1 MSESNEEVYTIP
13 DYMRMHPSMCYG
25 KLGDGTGYFD
35 CIYLMLQAII
45 DNSIDEFKMGFGDR
59 IEVAVDYAT
68 GEMCVRDY
76 GRGAPVEKLYDCF
89 IAHDGGGMYSA
100 DFTMNHTV
108 PWASAVKVS
117 ALSEGFLVQSVC
129 TGKYGRLV
137 VRHGKKVSHDMGEC
151 SAVFMMDHAVPWT
164 SAVKVST
171 LSEDFLVQ
179 SVCNG
184 EYGRLEVCHGKKV
197 SYDMGE
203 CGAGE
208 KNGMLVRWTPDTT
221 VLPAFTIVE
230 EHVVL
235 RIKECA
241 AANPGLKFFLN
252 GKEITAV

>member
-68 GEMCVRDY
+68 SEMCVRDY
-76 GRGAPVEKLYDCF
+76 GRGAPVEELCDCF

-100 DFTMNHTV
+100 DFKMGHAV
-108 PWASAVKVS
+108 PWTSAVKVS

-129 TGKYGRLV
+129 NGK
-137 VRHGKKVSHDMGEC
+137 
-151 SAVFMMDHAVPWT
+151 
-164 SAVKVST
+164 
-171 LSEDFLVQ
+171 
-179 SVCNG
+179 
-184 EYGRLEVCHGKKV
+184 YGRLEVCHGKKV

-203 CGAGE
+203 CGADE

-230 EHVVL
+230 EHVVR
-235 RIKECA
+235 RIKECV
-241 AANPGLKFFLN
+241 AANPGLRFFLN
-252 GKEITAV
+252 GQEITAV

>member
-25 KLGDGTGYFD
+25 KLGDGTEYFD

-68 GEMCVRDY
+68 GEICVRDY
-76 GRGAPVEKLYDCF
+76 GRGAPVEKLEDCF

-100 DFTMNHTV
+100 DFKMDHAV
-108 PWASAVKVS
+108 PWAGASKVS
-117 ALSEGFLVQSVC
+117 ALSASFLVQSVRD
-129 TGKYGRLV
+129 GEYGRLV
-137 VRHGKKVSHDMGEC
+137 VR
-151 SAVFMMDHAVPWT
+151 
-164 SAVKVST
+164 
-171 LSEDFLVQ
+171 
-179 SVCNG
+179 
-184 EYGRLEVCHGKKV
+184 HGKKV

-230 EHVVL
+230 EHVVR
-235 RIKECA
+235 RIKECV
-241 AANPGLKFFLN
+241 AANPGLRFFLN
-252 GKEITAV
+252 GQEITAV

>member
-68 GEMCVRDY
+68 GEMSVRDY
-76 GRGAPVEKLYDCF
+76 GRGVPVEKLDDCF

-100 DFTMNHTV
+100 DFRMNHAV
-108 PWASAVKVS
+108 PWTSASKVS

-129 TGKYGRLV
+129 NEK
-137 VRHGKKVSHDMGEC
+137 
-151 SAVFMMDHAVPWT
+151 
-164 SAVKVST
+164 
-171 LSEDFLVQ
+171 
-179 SVCNG
+179 
-184 EYGRLEVCHGKKV
+184 YGRLEVRHGKKV

-208 KNGMLVRWTPDTT
+208 KNGMLVRWTPDIT

-230 EHVVL
+230 EHVVR

-252 GKEITAV
+252 GQEISAV

>member
-45 DNSIDEFKMGFGDR
+45 ENSIDEFKMGFGDR

-76 GRGAPVEKLYDCF
+76 GRGAPVEELCDCF

-100 DFTMNHTV
+100 DFKMDHAV
-108 PWASAVKVS
+108 PWTSAVKVS
-117 ALSEGFLVQSVC
+117 ALSEGFLVQSAC
-129 TGKYGRLV
+129 NGKYGRLE
-137 VRHGKKVSHDMGEC
+137 VR
-151 SAVFMMDHAVPWT
+151 
-164 SAVKVST
+164 
-171 LSEDFLVQ
+171 
-179 SVCNG
+179 
-184 EYGRLEVCHGKKV
+184 HGKKV

-203 CGAGE
+203 CGAYA

-230 EHVVL
+230 EHVVR

-252 GKEITAV
+252 GQEISAV

>member
-76 GRGAPVEKLYDCF
+76 GRGAPVEELCDCF

-100 DFTMNHTV
+100 DFKMDHAV
-108 PWASAVKVS
+108 PWTSAVKVS

-129 TGKYGRLV
+129 NGK
-137 VRHGKKVSHDMGEC
+137 
-151 SAVFMMDHAVPWT
+151 
-164 SAVKVST
+164 
-171 LSEDFLVQ
+171 
-179 SVCNG
+179 
-184 EYGRLEVCHGKKV
+184 YGRLEVCHGKKV

-208 KNGMLVRWTPDTT
+208 KSGLLVRWTPDTT
-221 VLPAFTIVE
+221 VLPAFTVVE
-230 EHVVL
+230 KLVVK

-252 GKEITAV
+252 GQEITMTE

>member
-1 MSESNEEVYTIP
+1 MSESNEEVYTSP

-68 GEMCVRDY
+68 GEMSVRDY
-76 GRGAPVEKLYDCF
+76 GRGAPVEKLDDCF

-100 DFTMNHTV
+100 DF
-108 PWASAVKVS
+108 
-117 ALSEGFLVQSVC
+117 
-129 TGKYGRLV
+129 
-137 VRHGKKVSHDMGEC
+137 
-151 SAVFMMDHAVPWT
+151 MDHAVPWT
-164 SAVKVST
+164 SAMKVSA
-171 LSEDFLVQ
+171 LSEGFLVQ

-184 EYGRLEVCHGKKV
+184 EYGRLEVCHGNKV

-203 CGAGE
+203 CGADE

>member
-25 KLGDGTGYFD
+25 KLGDGTEYFD

-45 DNSIDEFKMGFGDR
+45 DNSIDEFKMGFGNR

-76 GRGAPVEKLYDCF
+76 GRGALVEKLEDCF
-89 IAHDGGGMYSA
+89 IAHDGGGMCSA
-100 DFTMNHTV
+100 DFKMDHAA
-108 PWASAVKVS
+108 PWPGAVKIA
-117 ALSEGFLVQSVC
+117 ALSEVHLVQSVC
-129 TGKYGRLV
+129 TGKYGILV
-137 VRHGKKVSHDMGEC
+137 VRQGKPASYFE
-151 SAVFMMDHAVPWT
+151 MDHAVPWT
-164 SAVKVST
+164 GASKVSA
-171 LSEDFLVQ
+171 LSASFLVQ
-179 SVCNG
+179 SVRDG
-184 EYGRLEVCHGKKV
+184 KYGRLVLRHGKKV

-208 KNGMLVRWTPDTT
+208 KSGLLVRWTPDAT

-230 EHVVL
+230 EHVVR

-252 GKEITAV
+252 GQEISAV

>member
-1 MSESNEEVYTIP
+1 MSQSNEEVYTIP

-35 CIYLMLQAII
+35 CVYLMLQAII

-76 GRGAPVEKLYDCF
+76 GRGAPVEELCDCF

-100 DFTMNHTV
+100 DFKMDHAV
-108 PWASAVKVS
+108 PWTSAVKVS

-129 TGKYGRLV
+129 NGK
-137 VRHGKKVSHDMGEC
+137 
-151 SAVFMMDHAVPWT
+151 
-164 SAVKVST
+164 
-171 LSEDFLVQ
+171 
-179 SVCNG
+179 
-184 EYGRLEVCHGKKV
+184 YGRLEVCHGKKV

-203 CGAGE
+203 CGADE

-230 EHVVL
+230 EHVVR

-252 GKEITAV
+252 GQEISAW

>member
-45 DNSIDEFKMGFGDR
+45 ENSIDEFKMGFGDR

-76 GRGAPVEKLYDCF
+76 GRGAPVEELCDCF

-100 DFTMNHTV
+100 DFKMDHAV
-108 PWASAVKVS
+108 PWTSAVKVS
-117 ALSEGFLVQSVC
+117 ALSEGFLVQS
-129 TGKYGRLV
+129 
-137 VRHGKKVSHDMGEC
+137 
-151 SAVFMMDHAVPWT
+151 A
-164 SAVKVST
+164 
-171 LSEDFLVQ
+171 
-179 SVCNG
+179 CNG
-184 EYGRLEVCHGKKV
+184 KYGRLEVCHGKKV

-203 CGAGE
+203 CGADE

-230 EHVVL
+230 EHVVR

-252 GKEITAV
+252 GQEISAV

>member
-45 DNSIDEFKMGFGDR
+45 DNSIDEFKMGFGNR
-59 IEVAVDYAT
+59 IEVAVDYGT
-68 GEMCVRDY
+68 GEMRVLDY
-76 GRGAPVEKLYDCF
+76 GRGAPVEKLEDYF

-100 DFTMNHTV
+100 DFKMDHAV
-108 PWASAVKVS
+108 PWPGASKVS
-117 ALSEGFLVQSVC
+117 ALSASFLVQSVRD
-129 TGKYGRLV
+129 GKYGRLV
-137 VRHGKKVSHDMGEC
+137 LR
-151 SAVFMMDHAVPWT
+151 
-164 SAVKVST
+164 
-171 LSEDFLVQ
+171 
-179 SVCNG
+179 
-184 EYGRLEVCHGKKV
+184 HGKKV

-203 CGAGE
+203 CGADE

-230 EHVVL
+230 EHVVC

-252 GKEITAV
+252 GQEISAV

>member
-76 GRGAPVEKLYDCF
+76 GRGAPVEKLDDCF

-100 DFTMNHTV
+100 DFKMNHAV
-108 PWASAVKVS
+108 PWASVVKVS
-117 ALSEGFLVQSVC
+117 ALSEG
-129 TGKYGRLV
+129 
-137 VRHGKKVSHDMGEC
+137 
-151 SAVFMMDHAVPWT
+151 
-164 SAVKVST
+164 
-171 LSEDFLVQ
+171 FLVQ

-203 CGAGE
+203 CGADE

>member
-76 GRGAPVEKLYDCF
+76 GRGAPVEELCDCF

-100 DFTMNHTV
+100 DFKMDHAV
-108 PWASAVKVS
+108 PWTSAVKVS

-129 TGKYGRLV
+129 NGK
-137 VRHGKKVSHDMGEC
+137 
-151 SAVFMMDHAVPWT
+151 
-164 SAVKVST
+164 
-171 LSEDFLVQ
+171 
-179 SVCNG
+179 
-184 EYGRLEVCHGKKV
+184 YGRLEVCHGKKV

-203 CGAGE
+203 CGADE

-230 EHVVL
+230 DHVVR

-241 AANPGLKFFLN
+241 AANPGLRFFLN
-252 GKEITAV
+252 GQEISAV

>member
-45 DNSIDEFKMGFGDR
+45 DNSIDEFMMGFGDR

-68 GEMCVRDY
+68 GEMCVHDY
-76 GRGAPVEKLYDCF
+76 GRGAPVEELCDCF

-100 DFTMNHTV
+100 DFKMDHAV
-108 PWASAVKVS
+108 PWTSAVKVS

-129 TGKYGRLV
+129 NGK
-137 VRHGKKVSHDMGEC
+137 
-151 SAVFMMDHAVPWT
+151 
-164 SAVKVST
+164 
-171 LSEDFLVQ
+171 
-179 SVCNG
+179 
-184 EYGRLEVCHGKKV
+184 YGRLEVCHGKKV

-203 CGAGE
+203 CGADE

-230 EHVVL
+230 EHVVR

-241 AANPGLKFFLN
+241 AANPGLKLFLN
-252 GKEITAV
+252 GQEISAV

>member
-1 MSESNEEVYTIP
+1 MSESNKEVYTIP
-13 DYMRMHPSMCYG
+13 DYLRMHPSMCYG

-45 DNSIDEFKMGFGDR
+45 DNSIDEFKMEFGNR

-76 GRGAPVEKLYDCF
+76 GRGAPVEELCDCF

-100 DFTMNHTV
+100 DFKMDHAV
-108 PWASAVKVS
+108 PWTSAVKVS

-129 TGKYGRLV
+129 NGK
-137 VRHGKKVSHDMGEC
+137 
-151 SAVFMMDHAVPWT
+151 
-164 SAVKVST
+164 
-171 LSEDFLVQ
+171 
-179 SVCNG
+179 
-184 EYGRLEVCHGKKV
+184 YGRLEVCHGKKV

-203 CGAGE
+203 CGADE

-230 EHVVL
+230 EHVVR

-252 GKEITAV
+252 GQEISAW

>member
-76 GRGAPVEKLYDCF
+76 GRGAPVEKLDDCF

-100 DFTMNHTV
+100 DFTMNHAV
-108 PWASAVKVS
+108 PWASAMKVS

-137 VRHGKKVSHDMGEC
+137 VRHGKKVS
-151 SAVFMMDHAVPWT
+151 
-164 SAVKVST
+164 
-171 LSEDFLVQ
+171 
-179 SVCNG
+179 
-184 EYGRLEVCHGKKV
+184 
-197 SYDMGE
+197 YDIVE
-203 CGAGE
+203 CGADE
-208 KNGMLVRWTPDTT
+208 KNGMLVRWTPDAT

-252 GKEITAV
+252 GQEITAV

>member
-1 MSESNEEVYTIP
+1 MSQSNEEVYTIL

-45 DNSIDEFKMGFGDR
+45 ENSIDEFKMGFGDR

-68 GEMCVRDY
+68 GEMSVRDY
-76 GRGAPVEKLYDCF
+76 GRGAPVKKLDDCF

-100 DFTMNHTV
+100 DFKMNHAV
-108 PWASAVKVS
+108 PWTSAMKVS
-117 ALSEGFLVQSVC
+117 ALSEG
-129 TGKYGRLV
+129 
-137 VRHGKKVSHDMGEC
+137 
-151 SAVFMMDHAVPWT
+151 
-164 SAVKVST
+164 
-171 LSEDFLVQ
+171 FLVQ

-203 CGAGE
+203 CGADE

-230 EHVVL
+230 EHVVH

-241 AANPGLKFFLN
+241 VANPGLKFFLN
-252 GKEITAV
+252 GQEITVV

>member
-76 GRGAPVEKLYDCF
+76 GRGAPVEELCDCF

-100 DFTMNHTV
+100 DF
-108 PWASAVKVS
+108 K
-117 ALSEGFLVQSVC
+117 
-129 TGKYGRLV
+129 
-137 VRHGKKVSHDMGEC
+137 
-151 SAVFMMDHAVPWT
+151 MDHAVPWT
-164 SAVKVST
+164 GASKVSA
-171 LSEDFLVQ
+171 LSASFLVQ
-179 SVCNG
+179 SVRSG
-184 EYGRLEVCHGKKV
+184 EYGRLVLRHGKKV

-221 VLPAFTIVE
+221 VLPAFIILE
-230 EHVVL
+230 EHIVN
-235 RIKECA
+235 RITECA
-241 AANPGLKFFLN
+241 VANPGLRFFLN
-252 GKEITAV
+252 GQEISPV

>member
-45 DNSIDEFKMGFGDR
+45 DNSIDEFMMGFGDR

-76 GRGAPVEKLYDCF
+76 GRGAPVEELCDCF

-100 DFTMNHTV
+100 DFKMDHAV
-108 PWASAVKVS
+108 PWTSAVKVS

-129 TGKYGRLV
+129 NGK
-137 VRHGKKVSHDMGEC
+137 
-151 SAVFMMDHAVPWT
+151 
-164 SAVKVST
+164 
-171 LSEDFLVQ
+171 
-179 SVCNG
+179 
-184 EYGRLEVCHGKKV
+184 YGRLEVCHGKKV

-203 CGAGE
+203 CGADE

-230 EHVVL
+230 EHVVR

-241 AANPGLKFFLN
+241 AANPGLKLFLN
-252 GKEITAV
+252 GQEISAV

>member
-13 DYMRMHPSMCYG
+13 DYMRMHPSMYYG
-25 KLGDGTGYFD
+25 KLGDGTEYFD

-76 GRGAPVEKLYDCF
+76 GRGAPVEKLEDCF

-100 DFTMNHTV
+100 DFKMDHAA
-108 PWASAVKVS
+108 PWAGASKVS
-117 ALSEGFLVQSVC
+117 ALSASFLVQSVRD
-129 TGKYGRLV
+129 GEYGRLV
-137 VRHGKKVSHDMGEC
+137 VR
-151 SAVFMMDHAVPWT
+151 
-164 SAVKVST
+164 
-171 LSEDFLVQ
+171 
-179 SVCNG
+179 
-184 EYGRLEVCHGKKV
+184 HGKKV

-230 EHVVL
+230 EHVVR
-235 RIKECA
+235 RIKECV
-241 AANPGLKFFLN
+241 AANPGLRFFLN
-252 GKEITAV
+252 GQEITAV

>member
-13 DYMRMHPSMCYG
+13 DYLRMHPSMCYG

-45 DNSIDEFKMGFGDR
+45 ENSIDEFKMGFGDR

-76 GRGAPVEKLYDCF
+76 GRGAPVEELCDCF

-100 DFTMNHTV
+100 DFKMGHAV
-108 PWASAVKVS
+108 PWTSAVKVS
-117 ALSEGFLVQSVC
+117 ALSEGFLVQSAC
-129 TGKYGRLV
+129 NGKYGRL
-137 VRHGKKVSHDMGEC
+137 
-151 SAVFMMDHAVPWT
+151 
-164 SAVKVST
+164 
-171 LSEDFLVQ
+171 
-179 SVCNG
+179 
-184 EYGRLEVCHGKKV
+184 EVHHGKKV

-203 CGAGE
+203 CGAYE

-230 EHVVL
+230 EHVVR

-252 GKEITAV
+252 GQEISAV

>member
-1 MSESNEEVYTIP
+1 MSESNKEVYTIP
-13 DYMRMHPSMCYG
+13 DYLRMHPSMCYG

-76 GRGAPVEKLYDCF
+76 GRGAPVEELCDCF

-100 DFTMNHTV
+100 DFKMDHAV
-108 PWASAVKVS
+108 PWTSAVKVS

-129 TGKYGRLV
+129 NGK
-137 VRHGKKVSHDMGEC
+137 
-151 SAVFMMDHAVPWT
+151 
-164 SAVKVST
+164 
-171 LSEDFLVQ
+171 
-179 SVCNG
+179 
-184 EYGRLEVCHGKKV
+184 YGRLEVCHGKKV

-203 CGAGE
+203 CGADE

-230 EHVVL
+230 EHVVR

-252 GKEITAV
+252 GQEISAV

>member
-45 DNSIDEFKMGFGDR
+45 DNSIDEFKIGFGDR

-76 GRGAPVEKLYDCF
+76 GRGAPVEELCDCF

-100 DFTMNHTV
+100 DFKMDHAV
-108 PWASAVKVS
+108 PWTSAVKVS

-129 TGKYGRLV
+129 NGK
-137 VRHGKKVSHDMGEC
+137 
-151 SAVFMMDHAVPWT
+151 
-164 SAVKVST
+164 
-171 LSEDFLVQ
+171 
-179 SVCNG
+179 
-184 EYGRLEVCHGKKV
+184 YGRLEVCHGKKV
-197 SYDMGE
+197 SYDMGK
-203 CGAGE
+203 CGADE

-230 EHVVL
+230 EHVVR

-252 GKEITAV
+252 GQEISAV